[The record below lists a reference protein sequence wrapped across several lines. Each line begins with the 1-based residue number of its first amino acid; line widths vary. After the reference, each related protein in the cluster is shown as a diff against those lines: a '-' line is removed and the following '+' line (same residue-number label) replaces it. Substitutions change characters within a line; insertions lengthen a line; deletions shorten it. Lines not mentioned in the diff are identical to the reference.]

1 MLVIPSIDLRAG
13 EVVRLYRGDFSQVTI
28 YETNHVDTVRAY
40 EVAGAELIHVVD
52 LDGASGGVPS
62 HFTHIADI
70 VNTVSVP
77 IQMGGGLRSED
88 SVKEAFDVGVSRVV
102 LGTAAH
108 EMPKLVEWVIASYGS
123 NSLVVSLDVHEGFVA
138 LKGWRDTSKIKVNEL
153 LRQMNVIGVD
163 QFIFTDIA
171 TDGTLEAPNFLS
183 VEQLVDYT
191 EALNS
196 SFISSGGVATIDHL
210 KKLRDLG
217 CYGAI
222 VGKALYEGRIDL
234 KQAISEVTLG
244 SLDCKE
250 GGSA

>member
-153 LRQMNVIGVD
+153 LRQMNAIGVD